1 MPPRF
6 ALTALM
12 LGNFAIGLAVLAPAG
27 MILELSRGLSV
38 TIRDAGFLI
47 TAGAVV
53 LCFGSPIT
61 AWLTSRFDRRLLL
74 VVTLFILAVGHLVSA
89 FAPNYYVLLA
99 ARVLMLAF
107 GALYTPQAAGTAAL
121 IMPAERRAG
130 AITYVFLGWS
140 LATAAGLPGISLFA
154 AKVGWRETYAAL
166 AGLGLIATVLLA
178 IYLPRGL
185 KGSPVSLGTWGEVA
199 KNRLIVLLL
208 LITAALTSGQFV
220 IITYVGPLLSKLVG
234 AGAETIGAFFAI
246 FGVAGFVGNVI
257 ATRIVGKIGLF
268 RTSAIFIGSMFL
280 GALVWA
286 LGEGTL
292 VLMAASMMFLG
303 LGFAAANSMQQ
314 ARLAA
319 AAPVLASASIAL
331 NTSAIYV
338 GQATGSYLGGI
349 LFVLDLLSMVGWTA
363 LAFMLFAVV
372 TLALTRYPPSSPLRG
387 EDKRSHA
394 GRSGF

>member
-12 LGNFAIGLAVLAPAG
+12 LGNFAIGVAVLAPAG
-27 MILELSRGLSV
+27 MLLELSRGLSV
-38 TIRDAGFLI
+38 TIRDAGLLI

-74 VVTLFILAVGHLVSA
+74 VATLFILAMGHLVSA
-89 FAPNYYVLLA
+89 FAPNYFILLA
-99 ARVLMLAF
+99 ARVSMLAV

-121 IMPAERRAG
+121 IVSAERRAG

-166 AGLGLIATVLLA
+166 AALGLIATALLA
-178 IYLPRGL
+178 IYLPAGL
-185 KGSPVSLGTWGEVA
+185 KGAPVSLGTWSEVA
-199 KNRLIVLLL
+199 KNRLIIMLL
-208 LITAALTSGQFV
+208 LITAALTSGQFA

-257 ATRIVGKIGLF
+257 ATRIVGAIGVF
-268 RTSAIFIGSMFL
+268 RTSATFIGSMFL
-280 GALVWA
+280 GALIWA

-292 VLMAASMMFLG
+292 ILMAASMMFLG

-319 AAPVLASASIAL
+319 SAPVLASASIAL

-338 GQATGSYLGGI
+338 GQATGSYIGGI
-349 LFVLDLLSMVGWTA
+349 LFVRDLLSAVGWTA
-363 LAFMLFAVV
+363 VTFMLFAVV
-372 TLALTRYPPSSPLRG
+372 TLAFTRGASQAAHRQ
-387 EDKRSHA
+387 EV
-394 GRSGF
+394 

>member
-1 MPPRF
+1 M
-6 ALTALM
+6 
-12 LGNFAIGLAVLAPAG
+12 LAV
-27 MILELSRGLSV
+27 
-38 TIRDAGFLI
+38 
-47 TAGAVV
+47 
-53 LCFGSPIT
+53 
-61 AWLTSRFDRRLLL
+61 
-74 VVTLFILAVGHLVSA
+74 
-89 FAPNYYVLLA
+89 
-99 ARVLMLAF
+99 

-121 IMPAERRAG
+121 IVPAERRAG

-178 IYLPRGL
+178 IYLPAGL
-185 KGSPVSLGTWGEVA
+185 KGSPVSLGTWSEVA

-268 RTSAIFIGSMFL
+268 WTSAIFIDSMFL

-292 VLMAASMMFLG
+292 ALMAASMMFLG

-319 AAPVLASASIAL
+319 TAPALAPASIAL

-338 GQATGSYLGGI
+338 GQAAGSYLGGI
-349 LFVLDLLSMVGWTA
+349 LFVRDLLSAVGWTA
-363 LAFMLFAVV
+363 VAFLVAALVILFF
-372 TLALTRYPPSSPLRG
+372 TRGASQAMRRR
-387 EDKRSHA
+387 EV
-394 GRSGF
+394 

>member
-27 MILELSRGLSV
+27 MLLELSRGLSV
-38 TIRDAGFLI
+38 TVRDAGFLI

-74 VVTLFILAVGHLVSA
+74 AATLFILAMGHLVSA
-89 FAPNYYVLLA
+89 FAPNYFILLA
-99 ARVLMLAF
+99 VRVLMLTV

-121 IMPAERRAG
+121 IVSAERRAG

-140 LATAAGLPGISLFA
+140 LATAVGLPGISLLA

-166 AGLGLIATVLLA
+166 AALGLIATALLA
-178 IYLPRGL
+178 IYLPGGL
-185 KGSPVSLGTWGEVA
+185 KGAPVSLATWSEVA
-199 KNRLIVLLL
+199 KSRLIIMLL
-208 LITAALTSGQFV
+208 LITAALTSGQFA

-257 ATRIVGKIGLF
+257 ATRIVGAIGAF
-268 RTSAIFIGSMFL
+268 KTSAIFVGSMFL
-280 GALVWA
+280 GSLIWA

-292 VLMAASMMFLG
+292 ILMATSMMFLG
-303 LGFAAANSMQQ
+303 GFAAANSMQQ

-319 AAPVLASASIAL
+319 AAPALASASIAL

-338 GQATGSYLGGI
+338 GQAAGSYLGGI
-349 LFVLDLLSMVGWTA
+349 LFVRDLLNAVGWTA
-363 LAFMLFAVV
+363 VAFMLLAVV
-372 TLALTRYPPSSPLRG
+372 ILAFTRGGSQVAHPRG
-387 EDKRSHA
+387 V
-394 GRSGF
+394 